1 MLQLSREI
9 LRSEINDLQYKGYE
23 IDTFFNKDSEFHA
36 EAVDEVRYW
45 LTYRLRDALLDA
57 SSIQLDTNEAGMLLW
72 RLIYDNIGEA
82 IEKEVNE
89 VLRPFV

>member
-23 IDTFFNKDSEFHA
+23 IDTFFNKDSEFHNDA
-36 EAVDEVRYW
+36 IDEVRYC
-45 LTYRLRDALLDA
+45 LTDKLRDALLDE

-72 RLIYDNIGEA
+72 KLIYDNIGA
-82 IEKEVNE
+82 QVEKEVNE
-89 VLRPFV
+89 VLNPFV

>member
-9 LRSEINDLQYKGYE
+9 LRNEINDLQYKGYE
-23 IDTFFNKDSEFHA
+23 IDTFFNKDSEFHND
-36 EAVDEVRYW
+36 AVDEVRYW

-72 RLIYDNIGEA
+72 KLIYDNIDA
-82 IEKEVNE
+82 QVEKEVDE
-89 VLRPFV
+89 VLNPFV

>member
-23 IDTFFNKDSEFHA
+23 IDTFFNKDSEFHT

-45 LTYRLRDALLDA
+45 LTYRLRDALLDE
-57 SSIQLDTNEAGMLLW
+57 SSLYLDSNEAGMLLW
-72 RLIYDNIGEA
+72 KLIYENIDTQV
-82 IEKEVNE
+82 EKEVDE
-89 VLRPFV
+89 VLKPFE